1 MRMACRR
8 TTSSHSW
15 SYTLKA
21 VECHPQ
27 KQLAAIIG
35 FSTIHIKDTTVVR
48 LPQGCSNLDQCT
60 GGALAFQ
67 NISNGSWKG
76 LVFIRSMQYD
86 ETPTKL
92 RLTSGRLPRFN
103 ASFSSSPPCLLGIS
117 VPNGVGG
124 SSCEPLSNMCFTHIR
139 LMMLCG
145 LVWGANAKAA
155 VIFILLEFPCTA
167 FFSAVESPSKKL

>member
-15 SYTLKA
+15 SHTLKA

-27 KQLAAIIG
+27 KQLAAIIS
-35 FSTIHIKDTTVVR
+35 FSNIHIKDTTVVR

-92 RLTSGRLPRFN
+92 RLTSGRLLRFS
-103 ASFSSSPPCLLGIS
+103 ASFSYSPPCFVAWLR
-117 VPNGVGG
+117 GG
-124 SSCEPLSNMCFTHIR
+124 QCESRCFF
-139 LMMLCG
+139 
-145 LVWGANAKAA
+145 
-155 VIFILLEFPCTA
+155 FILLEFPCTA
-167 FFSAVESPSKKL
+167 FFFCSGIPK